1 MYLNVG
7 IALKSYAFSEV
18 DTIAS
23 WCCTLGGTIFT
34 LGAFSKND
42 LMLPSFLLLEKAKFI
57 LKYLKKD
64 AKKNKKKKKMKNQF
78 NHFHIIE
85 TVYA

>member
-1 MYLNVG
+1 MTLQWEIENVNNVA

-34 LGAFSKND
+34 LGPGFFKND
-42 LMLPSFLLLEKAKFI
+42 LMLPSFLLLGKAKFI
-57 LKYLKKD
+57 
-64 AKKNKKKKKMKNQF
+64 
-78 NHFHIIE
+78 
-85 TVYA
+85 